1 MFRHSY
7 RTIHIALTLDPCA
20 NDRQDAVC
28 TYRAKLFVYGETL
41 LNKGTGNKEWKERG
55 VGEIKVLRHKDHGRL
70 RVLMRQDKTMKVIAN
85 HPLDPSINLQPNVG
99 SDRSWLW
106 TTDDYSEGEYVETT
120 FACRFQDTDKANE
133 FKEQFL
139 ALQKEMETILQGKD
153 KPGDATAADEAAQAL
168 SALKTG
174 EDAEEDDDDD
184 DDVDV

>member
-1 MFRHSY
+1 
-7 RTIHIALTLDPCA
+7 
-20 NDRQDAVC
+20 
-28 TYRAKLFVYGETL
+28 
-41 LNKGTGNKEWKERG
+41 
-55 VGEIKVLRHKDHGRL
+55 
-70 RVLMRQDKTMKVIAN
+70 MRQDKTMKVIAN
-85 HPLDPSINLQPNVG
+85 HPLDPIINLQPNVG

-153 KPGDATAADEAAQAL
+153 KPGDDAGATAADEVAQAL

-184 DDVDV
+184 DVDV